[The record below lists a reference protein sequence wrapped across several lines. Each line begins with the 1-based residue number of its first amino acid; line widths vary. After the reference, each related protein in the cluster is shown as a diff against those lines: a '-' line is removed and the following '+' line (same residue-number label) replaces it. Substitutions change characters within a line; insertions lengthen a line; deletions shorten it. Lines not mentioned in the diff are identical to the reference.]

1 MIASSDGE
9 VLRNATEI
17 EGCYGMMP
25 TPPLCVLSDW
35 NMSCNLPFLFR
46 IPRESRWES
55 TGSNKC
61 GWAWGICY
69 QRFIKRGWAVSWSF
83 LFSFTILIHVFSA
96 QIIGV
101 HGVESLP
108 INRYMI
114 FPFYVVHEWL
124 LLFLYFRSTSTTVH
138 IPEGLPTLESG
149 RVGYWP
155 HCLAGSDY
163 VCTGLDW
170 VVMKTIDVQE
180 SGVDDLL
187 ICILASCLMLIAV
200 WVVMQ
205 QFDIYEKL
213 DSSVFAVFSIEVWC
227 HFNVLEQCRCWILWD
242 CCERVRGDYDS
253 RSPSR
258 RALAKNMRIRGM
270 QYQQITFALTSC

>member
-1 MIASSDGE
+1 M
-9 VLRNATEI
+9 
-17 EGCYGMMP
+17 
-25 TPPLCVLSDW
+25 
-35 NMSCNLPFLFR
+35 
-46 IPRESRWES
+46 
-55 TGSNKC
+55 
-61 GWAWGICY
+61 
-69 QRFIKRGWAVSWSF
+69 
-83 LFSFTILIHVFSA
+83 
-96 QIIGV
+96 
-101 HGVESLP
+101 
-108 INRYMI
+108 
-114 FPFYVVHEWL
+114 
-124 LLFLYFRSTSTTVH
+124 H

-213 DSSVFAVFSIEVWC
+213 DSSVFAVFSIEV
-227 HFNVLEQCRCWILWD
+227 
-242 CCERVRGDYDS
+242 
-253 RSPSR
+253 
-258 RALAKNMRIRGM
+258 
-270 QYQQITFALTSC
+270 